1 MFTFVFENINF
12 TLIPSDVFSNFKIL
26 LYSVFKVRDLYLA
39 SDDDK

>member
-26 LYSVFKVRDLYLA
+26 LYSVFKVRDIYLA